1 MSNTVMIGAQ
11 WGDEGKGRITDL
23 MANKAAM
30 IIRFSGGNNAGHTV
44 IVGDEKFEL
53 HLIPCGILHEDK
65 DNILGNGM
73 VIHPPALVE
82 EMQGLEQRGVSVK
95 RLKISDAAHVVM
107 PYHLALDKLEEEFK
121 AGSKDG
127 KVGTTLRGIGP
138 TYVDKAARRG
148 IRMGDLLDE
157 NRLRSKLEANLLYT
171 NKILQNVFE
180 AEPFNAD
187 DIIEQY
193 RPSIERLRPHITNTA
208 LLIQECMQSGGQ
220 LFFEGAQGVLLDVD
234 QGTYPYV
241 TSSNPSAGGVCT
253 GSGVGPTAIQRVIGV
268 TKAYVTRVGT
278 GPFPTEQDNATGE
291 QLQIKG
297 HEVGVTTGRTRRC
310 GWFDA
315 VLLRH
320 AARTNG
326 LTDIALTKLD
336 VLSGFDPIV
345 VCDAYRYKDQILTE
359 YPSDTNILEHVEPIY
374 TELPGWTED
383 ISSVRKYNDLPPQA
397 RTYIEWIEEHGGV
410 KASVISLG
418 PEREMAIVR
427 D

>member
-1 MSNTVMIGAQ
+1 MIGAQ

-44 IVGDEKFEL
+44 IVGNEKFEL

-82 EMQGLEQRGVSVK
+82 EMQGLEQRGVSVE

-157 NRLRSKLEANLLYT
+157 DRLRSKLETNLLYT

-278 GPFPTEQDNATGE
+278 GPFPTEQDNAIGE

-320 AARTNG
+320 AVRTNG

-383 ISSVRKYNDLPPQA
+383 ISSVRKYKDLPPQA